1 MKTEWIE
8 KLKELEIALDT
19 EEQVEIPDG
28 MFTDLM
34 EYIDNSHRFSECRLM
49 SESRFK
55 HSLEIDSMYTDICQK
70 WKIISCPLEVR
81 LSSAECVAHLYLECI
96 ACKKSSALHFNCEI
110 NFINAMKEIFKH
122 PCRNCDDKTT

>member
-34 EYIDNSHRFSECRLM
+34 EYIDNSHRFSECPPNVG
-49 SESRFK
+49 EPIQTFFG
-55 HSLEIDSMYTDICQK
+55 D
-70 WKIISCPLEVR
+70 
-81 LSSAECVAHLYLECI
+81 
-96 ACKKSSALHFNCEI
+96 
-110 NFINAMKEIFKH
+110 
-122 PCRNCDDKTT
+122 